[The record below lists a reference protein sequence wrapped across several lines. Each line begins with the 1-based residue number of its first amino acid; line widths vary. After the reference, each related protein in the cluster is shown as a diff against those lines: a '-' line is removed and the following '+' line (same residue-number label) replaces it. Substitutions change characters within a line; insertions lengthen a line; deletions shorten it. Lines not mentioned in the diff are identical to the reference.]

1 MNEPQFN
8 AEEIKVSGEGLLA
21 KIKEIV
27 HEGNIRRLI
36 IKNDD
41 GTTLIEIPVTLGV
54 IGVVLAPVWAAVGAL
69 AALLTECTLV
79 FVRVDD

>member
-79 FVRVDD
+79 VVRVDD

>member
-21 KIKEIV
+21 RIKEIV

-54 IGVVLAPVWAAVGAL
+54 IGIVLAPVWAAVGAL

-79 FVRVDD
+79 VVRVDD

>member
-21 KIKEIV
+21 RIKEIV

-41 GTTLIEIPVTLGV
+41 GTTLIGIPVTLGV
-54 IGVVLAPVWAAVGAL
+54 IGIVLAPVWAAVGAL

>member
-21 KIKEIV
+21 RIKEIV